1 MGSLPTPRSA
11 AAAPARRRR
20 PRARRSRPPGG
31 RDEASRAAPRAGQ
44 PPLPQAHRPRHR
56 RRPGQDLGP
65 GPEGC
70 RCPRG
75 RQGPTGLRGWP
86 DAAHSAASEA
96 PRLRQSLAGGVHRS
110 QRQQAEPLPPRGD
123 RGRCGPRRK
132 AAGPPSR
139 RAGQAARRRAA
150 AHPGDGPGASGLGG
164 GPPGRGGRRGAG
176 RGGGGRRGP
185 GRAAGGRGRRI
196 AAGIPAPQAA
206 CGRRAHRGG
215 GAARGV
221 NLLQA
226 LGQAIRIPELRR
238 KLVFTV
244 LLLLAFRVLAS
255 ISLPG
260 ANSAALQSLFAN
272 NSLLGLLNLFSGN
285 GLAHFTIVGLGLN
298 PYINATIIMQ
308 LMTVVSVRL
317 KELSKEGEMGRKR
330 ITRYTRWLT
339 VPLAALQGYGY
350 MALFTNPNATTVNG
364 QPTAIIASPTVT
376 TTLAII
382 LTLTAGTV
390 IAMWLGE
397 LITEYGVGNGVSLI
411 IFTGIIGQ
419 LPGTLI
425 SYGQGGSANVLRLL
439 GVAIIALAATA
450 GIIEVQRAPQLPAA
464 QGQHGR
470 GHPDHLRGLDHGLPD
485 DLRQPVRLVDRLG
498 GGRLHLDPQQLAAQR
513 RHLSDRRPVQR
524 DVFRADPGF
533 HLLLHGGDLRPQRR
547 RRQPQE
553 VVHLHPR
560 DQAGP
565 ADRGVP
571 RQGHGTHHPGR
582 RHLLGRRGGG
592 AAADHQHPDRGRG
605 GARHHEADRDPAANA
620 PVPRLHPMIV
630 ILFGAPGSGKG
641 TQAERIAAA
650 TGTPHVST
658 GA

>member
-1 MGSLPTPRSA
+1 M
-11 AAAPARRRR
+11 
-20 PRARRSRPPGG
+20 
-31 RDEASRAAPRAGQ
+31 
-44 PPLPQAHRPRHR
+44 
-56 RRPGQDLGP
+56 
-65 GPEGC
+65 
-70 RCPRG
+70 
-75 RQGPTGLRGWP
+75 
-86 DAAHSAASEA
+86 
-96 PRLRQSLAGGVHRS
+96 
-110 QRQQAEPLPPRGD
+110 
-123 RGRCGPRRK
+123 
-132 AAGPPSR
+132 
-139 RAGQAARRRAA
+139 
-150 AHPGDGPGASGLGG
+150 
-164 GPPGRGGRRGAG
+164 
-176 RGGGGRRGP
+176 
-185 GRAAGGRGRRI
+185 
-196 AAGIPAPQAA
+196 
-206 CGRRAHRGG
+206 
-215 GAARGV
+215 

-439 GVAIIALAATA
+439 GMAIIALAATA
-450 GIIEVQRAPQLPAA
+450 GIIEVQQAQRKVPMQSAQRVLNPRTGLASAGGRRNFLPLRVNTAGVIPIIFGVSIMA
-464 QGQHGR
+464 FPTIFANLFGSSTGWVGGVSTWIRNNWQPNGGTFLIDALYNGMYFVLILGFTYFYTAVIFDPNDVADNLKKSSTFIPGIRPGR
-470 GHPDHLRGLDHGLPD
+470 QTAEYLGRVMGRITLAGAIFLAVVAVVLP
-485 DLRQPVRLVDRLG
+485 LITSFLTGVSTTQFLLG
-498 GGRLHLDPQQLAAQR
+498 GTAILIVVGVALDTMKQIETQLLMRQYR
-513 RHLSDRRPVQR
+513 
-524 DVFRADPGF
+524 GF
-533 HLLLHGGDLRPQRR
+533 IR
-547 RRQPQE
+547 
-553 VVHLHPR
+553 
-560 DQAGP
+560 
-565 ADRGVP
+565 
-571 RQGHGTHHPGR
+571 
-582 RHLLGRRGGG
+582 
-592 AAADHQHPDRGRG
+592 
-605 GARHHEADRDPAANA
+605 
-620 PVPRLHPMIV
+620 
-630 ILFGAPGSGKG
+630 
-641 TQAERIAAA
+641 
-650 TGTPHVST
+650 
-658 GA
+658 